1 MPLTRDCE
9 WQWQH
14 EAWGM
19 LPKAETIY
27 MADMHG
33 FCSGAAPSTNSLRSL
48 EANVPLEVATASE
61 KQEITSAHS

>member
-1 MPLTRDCE
+1 
-9 WQWQH
+9 
-14 EAWGM
+14 M

-48 EANVPLEVATASE
+48 EANVVLLEVATASE
-61 KQEITSAHS
+61 KQEITSARS